1 MKTQG
6 ISPTPYAEFSGS
18 YGSFNTHKETVKVGT
33 GLINGRWGFDARLS
47 NIHSDGYRD
56 RASADLKSYF
66 VQGGYYGDKTTI
78 KFITFGGKKRPIML
92 GMAWIRKHWKT
103 TANIIPMAP

>member
-1 MKTQG
+1 METQG
-6 ISPTPYAEFSGS
+6 WNRGMCS
-18 YGSFNTHKETVKVGT
+18 SFNTHKETVKVGT

-66 VQGGYYGDKTTI
+66 VQGGYYGRSVVSEAVDNFEKL
-78 KFITFGGKKRPIML
+78 KK
-92 GMAWIRKHWKT
+92 
-103 TANIIPMAP
+103 MAPQKK